1 MRTPSQVRNKNNIC
15 FFGLTLLDQV
25 SACIS
30 ACEEKGFN
38 SDRLVSCITTL
49 HLFSK
54 IRAQLMVKHAM
65 TMQPYLTTK
74 CNVSAAEITGISDRC
89 STESDWNALSLM
101 LH

>member
-1 MRTPSQVRNKNNIC
+1 MKIKFSCEFVSL
-15 FFGLTLLDQV
+15 GLLCEV
-25 SACIS
+25 KCPRPACIS

-74 CNVSAAEITGISDRC
+74 CNVSAAEITGISD
-89 STESDWNALSLM
+89 
-101 LH
+101 